1 MDPETFI
8 DPNLTRADLIVLN
21 DLLCD
26 VDATKEKQVS
36 AGPKNGRAAHR
47 EQTKN
52 GADDEDDETVQKL
65 DAMNDPADPEFEP
78 TVFSSY
84 DLKDLQQ
91 YPRIYQYLLLPYIN
105 VARKIVR
112 VETDV
117 VILTHL
123 ILYCCTSIPSAL
135 WLYRH
140 FTIPHGIA
148 HWLMQGYYTGTYTLL
163 MHQHIHMGGVLS
175 KRSVVV
181 RLFDALFPYVLNPL
195 MGHTWNSYYYHHT
208 KHHHVEAN
216 GPDDL
221 SSTIRY
227 QRDSLVD
234 FLQYVGRFLFLIWFD
249 LPLYFVRK
257 GQLVLGFKVAFWELG
272 NYAVIVALLWW
283 VNRNATIF
291 VFVLPLLQLRLG
303 LMVGNWG
310 QHALVDDVDPKSD
323 MRSSI
328 TLIDVPV
335 RSFTLPLLRT
345 TRKEGK
351 KKH

>member
-21 DLLCD
+21 DLLYD
-26 VDATKEKQVS
+26 VDATKKKKLSKQS
-36 AGPKNGRAAHR
+36 
-47 EQTKN
+47 KN
-52 GADDEDDETVQKL
+52 GAVAGHREKTNIEAEDEDDETVQKL
-65 DAMNDPADPEFEP
+65 DAMNDPAAPEFEP

-91 YPRIYQYLLLPYIN
+91 HPRIYRYLLLPYIN
-105 VARKIVR
+105 FARKIVR

-123 ILYCCTSIPSAL
+123 IIYCCTSIPSAL
-135 WLYRH
+135 LLYRH
-140 FTIPHGIA
+140 FTIAHGIT
-148 HWLMQGYYTGTYTLL
+148 HWLLQGYYTGTYTLL

-175 KRSVVV
+175 KRSVVI
-181 RLFDALFPYVLNPL
+181 RLFDELFPYVLNPL

-249 LPLYFVRK
+249 LPLYFIRK
-257 GQLVLGFKVAFWELG
+257 GKPWLGVKTGFWELG
-272 NYAVIVALLWW
+272 NYAAIVALLLWAD
-283 VNRNATIF
+283 RNATIF
-291 VFVLPLLQLRLG
+291 VFILPLLQLRLG

-335 RSFTLPLLRT
+335 RFLCLIGHEVSRVY
-345 TRKEGK
+345 
-351 KKH
+351 H